1 MMALPVTLQLLQASV
16 SLVPGVLTGLL
27 YDLLRGL
34 RSVFPSDA
42 YVRLADAAIC
52 VLAGGAL
59 FLLGFVVGE
68 GELRIFMVLLFFA
81 GGGAYLYTFSIVL
94 LPLFCHLSRAAALP
108 ARFLGKTAKKVYQN
122 AKKCFQKS
130 KLWYMIIH
138 NTYKPKRGG
147 KHPAAGSAEEGQG
160 HEIQAGRYY
169 YDRGDRGADGLR
181 IGHPDQYEQTHQ

>member
-1 MMALPVTLQLLQASV
+1 MALPVTLQLLQASV
-16 SLVPGVLTGLL
+16 SLVTGVLTGLL

-34 RSVFPSDA
+34 RAVFPSDVW
-42 YVRLADAAIC
+42 VRLADALIC

-81 GGGAYLYTFSIVL
+81 GGGAYFYAFSGVL
-94 LPLFCHLSRAAALP
+94 LPLFSHLCRMAAVPAL
-108 ARFLGKTAKKVYQN
+108 FLGKTVKKFCQN
-122 AKKCFQKS
+122 TKKCFQKS
-130 KLWYMIIH
+130 KIWYMIIH
-138 NTYKPKRGG
+138 NTYKPKRG
-147 KHPAAGSAEEGQG
+147 KTHPAAGGAGEGQS

-181 IGHPDQYEQTHQ
+181 VGHPDQYE